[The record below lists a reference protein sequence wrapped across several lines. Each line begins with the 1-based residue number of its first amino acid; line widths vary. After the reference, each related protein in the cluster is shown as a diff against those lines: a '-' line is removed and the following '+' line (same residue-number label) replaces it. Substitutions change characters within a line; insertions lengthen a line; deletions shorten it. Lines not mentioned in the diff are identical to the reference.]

1 MLEEELTGR
10 IIKVFYKVYN
20 VLGHGFIESVYHNS
34 MILELLDQ
42 GCSVETEKAIG
53 VYYGE
58 RIVGTFSADLL
69 VNFKILI
76 ELKAKESIHPAHE
89 AQLTNYLRATE
100 IELGLLFNFG
110 KKPEFKRK
118 YFSNEK
124 KRFSNGSYTGDLIS
138 DRSGLG
144 NPFESA

>member
-20 VLGHGFIESVYHNS
+20 VLGYGFIESIYHNS
-34 MILELLDQ
+34 MILELVEQ
-42 GCSVETEKAIG
+42 GFSVETEKSIA
-53 VYYGE
+53 VYYGD
-58 RIVGTFSADLL
+58 RVVGTFSADLL
-69 VNFKILI
+69 VDSKTLL
-76 ELKAKESIHPAHE
+76 ELKAKEALHPSHE
-89 AQLTNYLRATE
+89 AQLTNYLRATD

-118 YFSNEK
+118 YFSNDK
-124 KRFSNGSYTGDLIS
+124 KRLDTQNCTDTSTR
-138 DRSGLG
+138 DRSPLE

>member
-1 MLEEELTGR
+1 MLEEELTGQ

-20 VLGHGFIESVYHNS
+20 TLGHGFIESVYHNA
-34 MILELLDQ
+34 MILELVGQ
-42 GCSVETEKAIG
+42 GLIVETEKPIA
-53 VYYGE
+53 VYYFD

-69 VNFKILI
+69 VNEKILI

-89 AQLTNYLRATE
+89 TQLTNYLRATE
-100 IELGLLFNFG
+100 IEIGLLFNFG

-118 YFSNEK
+118 YFSNDK
-124 KRFSNGSYTGDLIS
+124 KGIS
-138 DRSGLG
+138 EHGGTDHTMIKERSLE

>member
-34 MILELLDQ
+34 MILELADQ
-42 GCSVETEKAIG
+42 GFSVETEKPIAVHYEG
-53 VYYGE
+53 RV
-58 RIVGTFSADLL
+58 VGTFSADLL
-69 VNFKILI
+69 VNSKILL
-76 ELKAKESIHPAHE
+76 ELKAKESIHPSYE

-100 IELGLLFNFG
+100 IELGLLLNFG

-118 YFSNEK
+118 YFSNERK
-124 KRFSNGSYTGDLIS
+124 KFNAKYKIS
-138 DRSGLG
+138 PLTPDQSQME

>member
-34 MILELLDQ
+34 MILELVDQ
-42 GCSVETEKAIG
+42 GFSVGTEKPIG

-69 VNFKILI
+69 VNSKILI

-89 AQLTNYLRATE
+89 ASLQTILEQPKSSWVCCLTSARNLSSSASIFQTRRSDF
-100 IELGLLFNFG
+100 L
-110 KKPEFKRK
+110 
-118 YFSNEK
+118 
-124 KRFSNGSYTGDLIS
+124 TGTTLMI
-138 DRSGLG
+138 
-144 NPFESA
+144 